1 MRILILAIRAMGDAV
16 LITPIIRLIR
26 QNLSPSYLAVLVDS
40 ISAEVLLNNPYIDKL
55 YVINRTEHR
64 RKPIFQRI
72 GRDIGFLKE
81 LRRER
86 FDIAIDLFS
95 GPRSAI
101 LSYLSGAN
109 IRYGED
115 KRARLRGFLYN
126 KRVKV
131 KEDEYHLI
139 EQKLQI
145 IANLIQKVDD
155 TSLELF
161 LTEEEIAKAGRLL
174 KGKRI
179 RDDCLRVGLFPGSGW
194 RHKNWL
200 PERFAKLGDILA
212 EIYNAEIMIFGGPRD
227 VEVCRQ
233 VEGLMANPSINL
245 YGIASVRDTLALINE
260 VEFFISNDTGPM
272 HIAVALKKPTVALF
286 GPSDVKKYGP
296 WGKNAVVSKYLPCSP
311 CPQQVDTCKDNQC
324 MKLIEVGDV
333 LESIKTFI
341 KDEDAGQF

>member
-1 MRILILAIRAMGDAV
+1 MRILILAIRAMGDVV

-26 QNLSPSYLAVLVDS
+26 QNLSPFYLAILVDS

-64 RKPIFQRI
+64 KKPIFQRI
-72 GRDIGFLKE
+72 GRDIEFIKE
-81 LRRER
+81 LRRES
-86 FDIAIDLFS
+86 FDITIDLFS

-101 LSYLSGAN
+101 LSYLSGADV
-109 IRYGED
+109 RYGED
-115 KRARLRGFLYN
+115 KRAKLRGFLYN

-131 KEDEYHLI
+131 KEEGHHLI

-145 IANLIQKVDD
+145 INSLIQKAED
-155 TSLELF
+155 TALGLF
-161 LTEEEIAKAGRLL
+161 LTENEINGAKRLL
-174 KGKRI
+174 VEKGGG
-179 RDDCLRVGLFPGSGW
+179 DGSLRVGLFPGSGW
-194 RHKNWL
+194 HHKNWP
-200 PERFAKLGDILA
+200 PEKFANLGDSLA
-212 EIYNAEIMIFGGPRD
+212 DKYNAEILIFGGTRD
-227 VEVCRQ
+227 VAVCKQ
-233 VEGLMANPSINL
+233 VEGLMLNPSINL
-245 YGIASVRDTLALINE
+245 YGVASVRDTIALINE
-260 VEFFISNDTGPM
+260 VDLFVSNDTGPM

-296 WGKNAVVSKYLPCSP
+296 WGKNAVVVSKYLPCSP

-341 KDEDAGQF
+341 KDEDAG